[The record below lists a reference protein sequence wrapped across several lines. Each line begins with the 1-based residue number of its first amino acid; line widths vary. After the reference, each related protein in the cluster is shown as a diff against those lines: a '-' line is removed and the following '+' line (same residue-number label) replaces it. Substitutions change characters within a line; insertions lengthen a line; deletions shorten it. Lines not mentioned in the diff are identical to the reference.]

1 MIDLSFSE
9 MLVIAVVAIL
19 VIGPKDLPLA
29 LSTVGKW
36 VGKARGLAR
45 QFRMGMDDMVREAEL
60 KEMER
65 KWAEQNARI
74 MAQHPPESFN
84 EANDAPPI
92 TAPPASAS
100 PAMLPLAAP
109 AASAPLMAPDDPPPP
124 TLQKQAKAE
133 AEQADAHVT
142 DVTVP
147 TPETDN
153 SLIAKPDMKE
163 GAA

>member
-9 MLVIAVVAIL
+9 MLVCAIVAIL

-36 VGKARGLAR
+36 VGKARGMAR

-74 MAQHPPESFN
+74 MAEHPPESFN
-84 EANDAPPI
+84 EATDAPPI
-92 TAPPASAS
+92 
-100 PAMLPLAAP
+100 
-109 AASAPLMAPDDPPPP
+109 ASAPITPDDPPPP
-124 TLQKQAKAE
+124 ALEAQAIAE
-133 AEQADAHVT
+133 ADRAAAHVA
-142 DVTVP
+142 DVPVVEPMADST
-147 TPETDN
+147 
-153 SLIAKPDMKE
+153 LIAKPDLKE

>member
-1 MIDLSFSE
+1 MIDLNFTE
-9 MLVIAVVAIL
+9 MLVCAIVAIL

-36 VGKARGLAR
+36 VGKARGMAR

-74 MAQHPPESFN
+74 MAEHPPESFN
-84 EANDAPPI
+84 ETNDAPPI
-92 TAPPASAS
+92 
-100 PAMLPLAAP
+100 LAAP
-109 AASAPLMAPDDPPPP
+109 AIAPDDPPPP
-124 TLQKQAKAE
+124 ALAAQAAE
-133 AEQADAHVT
+133 AEARATAHVA
-142 DVTVP
+142 DVPVVD
-147 TPETDN
+147 E
-153 SLIAKPDMKE
+153 SLIAKPDLKQE

>member
-1 MIDLSFSE
+1 MLDLSLSE
-9 MLVIAVVAIL
+9 MLLIAIVAIV

-36 VGKARGLAR
+36 VGKARALAR

-84 EANDAPPI
+84 ETNDAPPI
-92 TAPPASAS
+92 APALMA
-100 PAMLPLAAP
+100 PLAAAP
-109 AASAPLMAPDDPPPP
+109 ALMTPDDPPPP
-124 TLQKQAKAE
+124 ALIEKAAAAE
-133 AEQADAHVT
+133 AHAAAHVT
-142 DVTVP
+142 D
-147 TPETDN
+147 TPVDEAD
-153 SLIAKPDMKE
+153 LIAKPNLAKE
-163 GAA
+163 AGSP

>member
-45 QFRMGMDDMVREAEL
+45 QFRVGMDDMVREAEL

-84 EANDAPPI
+84 EATDAPPI
-92 TAPPASAS
+92 PSTAPIT
-100 PAMLPLAAP
+100 
-109 AASAPLMAPDDPPPP
+109 PDDPPPP
-124 TLQKQAKAE
+124 ALEAQAAAE
-133 AEQADAHVT
+133 ADRAAAHVA
-142 DVTVP
+142 DVPVDAP
-147 TPETDN
+147 VDAPAADDG
-153 SLIAKPDMKE
+153 LIAKPDLKK

>member
-84 EANDAPPI
+84 ETTDAPPI
-92 TAPPASAS
+92 PA
-100 PAMLPLAAP
+100 
-109 AASAPLMAPDDPPPP
+109 APDDPPPP
-124 TLQKQAKAE
+124 ALEAQATAE
-133 AEQADAHVT
+133 ADRAAAHVADIPVDAPVDAPAADDT
-142 DVTVP
+142 
-147 TPETDN
+147 
-153 SLIAKPDMKE
+153 LIAKPDLKE

>member
-29 LSTVGKW
+29 LSAVGKW
-36 VGKARGLAR
+36 VGKARALAR

-74 MAQHPPESFN
+74 MAEHPPESFN
-84 EANDAPPI
+84 EVNDAPPI
-92 TAPPASAS
+92 GSVET
-100 PAMLPLAAP
+100 
-109 AASAPLMAPDDPPPP
+109 PDDPPPP
-124 TLQKQAKAE
+124 ALEAQAKAE
-133 AEQADAHVT
+133 AERAASHVEDAPIAD
-142 DVTVP
+142 
-147 TPETDN
+147 E
-153 SLIAKPDMKE
+153 SLIAKPAIKPE

>member
-9 MLVIAVVAIL
+9 MLVCAIVAIL

-36 VGKARGLAR
+36 LGKARGMAR

-74 MAQHPPESFN
+74 MAEHPPESFN

-92 TAPPASAS
+92 VGAS
-100 PAMLPLAAP
+100 PPIA
-109 AASAPLMAPDDPPPP
+109 DDPPPP
-124 TLQKQAKAE
+124 ALAAQAAT
-133 AEQADAHVT
+133 EQAAAAAHVV
-142 DVTVP
+142 DVPAEVAVL
-147 TPETDN
+147 DD
-153 SLIAKPDMKE
+153 SLIAKPDLKQE

>member
-36 VGKARGLAR
+36 VGKARGMAR

-74 MAQHPPESFN
+74 MAEHPPESFN
-84 EANDAPPI
+84 ETNDAPPI
-92 TAPPASAS
+92 NAAPPIT
-100 PAMLPLAAP
+100 
-109 AASAPLMAPDDPPPP
+109 PDDPPPP
-124 TLQKQAKAE
+124 ALAAQAAE
-133 AEQADAHVT
+133 AEARAVAHLAD
-142 DVTVP
+142 VP
-147 TPETDN
+147 VADDT
-153 SLIAKPDMKE
+153 LIAKPDLKE

>member
-36 VGKARGLAR
+36 VGKARGMAR

-74 MAQHPPESFN
+74 MAEHPPESFN

-92 TAPPASAS
+92 SAAS
-100 PAMLPLAAP
+100 PIT
-109 AASAPLMAPDDPPPP
+109 PDDPPPP
-124 TLQKQAKAE
+124 ALAAQAAE
-133 AEQADAHVT
+133 AEARAAAHVA
-142 DVTVP
+142 DVPV
-147 TPETDN
+147 DDDG
-153 SLIAKPDMKE
+153 LIAKPDLKQE

>member
-36 VGKARGLAR
+36 VGKARGVAR
-45 QFRMGMDDMVREAEL
+45 QFRMGMDDLVREAEL

-74 MAQHPPESFN
+74 MAEHPPESFN

-92 TAPPASAS
+92 SSTE
-100 PAMLPLAAP
+100 
-109 AASAPLMAPDDPPPP
+109 APDDPPPP
-124 TLQKQAKAE
+124 ALAAQAKAE
-133 AEQADAHVT
+133 ADHAAAHVEDAPVT
-142 DVTVP
+142 D
-147 TPETDN
+147 D
-153 SLIAKPDMKE
+153 SLIAKPAIKPE

>member
-9 MLVIAVVAIL
+9 MLVCAIVAIL

-74 MAQHPPESFN
+74 MAEHPPESFN
-84 EANDAPPI
+84 EATDAPPI
-92 TAPPASAS
+92 TEMPIVAVAPVT
-100 PAMLPLAAP
+100 
-109 AASAPLMAPDDPPPP
+109 PDDPPPP
-124 TLQKQAKAE
+124 ALAAQA
-133 AEQADAHVT
+133 ADGRSPRRRACRRCPRGGT
-142 DVTVP
+142 
-147 TPETDN
+147 
-153 SLIAKPDMKE
+153 A
-163 GAA
+163 GR